1 MTEGQQVCGDK
12 EETRSQVSKQ
22 SLSLRGPH
30 YLVRGT
36 QEPAA
41 TIANMGLSHWR
52 GKDPAEEIYDKMC
65 ILRHSLCICFSQ

>member
-12 EETRSQVSKQ
+12 ETRSQVSKQ

-41 TIANMGLSHWR
+41 TIANMGPESLEGEESR
-52 GKDPAEEIYDKMC
+52 GGN
-65 ILRHSLCICFSQ
+65 L